1 MEYPLDPIE
10 EKDVRTIEIDETSE
24 QYVKG
29 GHNWY
34 FIYTEQQKMLGSELL
49 DKTQKHL
56 GIQTVPE
63 MLFGQSRLYVVC
75 PQFNF

>member
-1 MEYPLDPIE
+1 
-10 EKDVRTIEIDETSE
+10 
-24 QYVKG
+24 
-29 GHNWY
+29 
-34 FIYTEQQKMLGSELL
+34 MLGSDHL

-75 PQFNF
+75 PQYNFQLSFSPLDCLTLCKLDEQAKRLINGNQAQEDESPADAPGQ